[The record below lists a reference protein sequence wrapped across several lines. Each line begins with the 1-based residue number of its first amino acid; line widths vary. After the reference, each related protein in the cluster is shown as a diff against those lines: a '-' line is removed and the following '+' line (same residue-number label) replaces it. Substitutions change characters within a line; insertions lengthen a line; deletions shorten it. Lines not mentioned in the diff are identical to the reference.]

1 MLVACR
7 TPTCHACG
15 VTKMLMVFNTAG
27 MVNGV
32 FWQHIQKKEMK
43 DKEQTIEEIVPISQ
57 LAKQLGITTR
67 TLRYWEEVGI
77 IESVERA
84 EGANRGYTPYII
96 RRIKFI
102 IKLKELGLSI
112 QQFQELHKV
121 YGDARRTDIMVPK
134 LIAILDNHINQID
147 SKIARLA
154 SLRHDIVEYRE
165 KMTAKLDAVGS
176 TDDQSL

>member
-1 MLVACR
+1 
-7 TPTCHACG
+7 
-15 VTKMLMVFNTAG
+15 
-27 MVNGV
+27 
-32 FWQHIQKKEMK
+32 MK
-43 DKEQTIEEIVPISQ
+43 DNEPQKEEIVPISQ
-57 LAKQLGITTR
+57 LSKQLGITTR

-112 QQFQELHKV
+112 QQFQELYKV

-154 SLRHDIVEYRE
+154 SLRNEIVEYRE
-165 KMTAKLDAVGS
+165 KMTAKLDPAAS
-176 TDDQSL
+176 TGEQNV